1 MAGFNL
7 HSWYFCTD
15 RLNDMC
21 VCQVGRVSL
30 VKLKGLASEP
40 RDNNTFHI
48 KDYKGLE
55 GLLDNLIIKIY
66 NIEGKMQA

>member
-1 MAGFNL
+1 M
-7 HSWYFCTD
+7 T
-15 RLNDMC
+15 C

-48 KDYKGLE
+48 KDYEGLK
-55 GLLDNLIIKIY
+55 GLLDNLQIKIY